1 MNFHSIRGHTSTP
14 IDIKNTVKIEFTG
27 KSSIEKFK
35 CFYFLKKIAEIPEK
49 QRKKMKEKKHKSL
62 QSVDHTEKKCEK

>member
-35 CFYFLKKIAEIPEK
+35 CFFLIAKTPEK